1 MAERFVHVN
10 SDQSVMVSGH
20 QPIAT
25 VIYRGMAANSPRG
38 AWITHSEQR
47 IAHYSPGS
55 LRQTV
60 PMGLLMSARC

>member
-25 VIYRGMAANSPRG
+25 VMYRGMMANSLRG
-38 AWITHSEQR
+38 AGITHSEQR
-47 IAHYSPGS
+47 MVHYSPEC
-55 LRQTV
+55 LRQT
-60 PMGLLMSARC
+60 GLLMSARC